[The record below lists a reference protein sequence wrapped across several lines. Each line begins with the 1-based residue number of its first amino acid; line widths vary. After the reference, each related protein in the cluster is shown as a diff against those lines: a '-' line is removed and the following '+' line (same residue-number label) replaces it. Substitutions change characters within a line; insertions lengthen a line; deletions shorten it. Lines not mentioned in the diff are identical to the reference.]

1 MEKLDRK
8 QEIYKVLVHPGTVKI
23 LLSLKSGAAG
33 FTEIMFES
41 KLSPSVLNR
50 LLKHLVENNLV
61 LKQNGKY
68 VLSEQGRKLISLLEK
83 VIEML

>member
-1 MEKLDRK
+1 MDKLNRK
-8 QEIYKVLVHPGTVKI
+8 QEVYKILVHPGTVKI
-23 LLSLKSGAAG
+23 LLSLKSGSAG

-50 LLKHLVENNLV
+50 LLKQLVENNLV

-68 VLSEQGRKLISLLEK
+68 TLTEHGRKLISLLER
-83 VIEML
+83 IIDML